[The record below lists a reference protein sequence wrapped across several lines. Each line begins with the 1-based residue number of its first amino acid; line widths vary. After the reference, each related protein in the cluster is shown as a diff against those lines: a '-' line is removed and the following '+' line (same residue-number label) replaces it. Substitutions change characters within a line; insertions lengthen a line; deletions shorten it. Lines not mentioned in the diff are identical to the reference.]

1 VTAVC
6 ARFSEVFVSQH
17 RAPRRR
23 ADKHHRPPGAT
34 RSSSAAASGR
44 HRAAGTPEPP
54 AAFTPRRRGIGRPSG
69 FLVTGASALIVA
81 AAGAMSVGSA
91 QAVHAPVQ
99 RQSMQALSIGVATD
113 AVDGGSPEPQAAPD
127 ALGSHLDRNGR
138 PATISR
144 NAERVALDDAQQDRL
159 EAAAERQ
166 ATARTRALA
175 ELANLAEDRARE
187 IEASMWVLPV
197 NGYDITAT
205 FGDGGGLWSSD
216 HTGLDFAAGT
226 GAPVMSVAQ
235 GVVTDVSY
243 AGAYG
248 NRVIVTHED
257 GTETWYC
264 HLNDYTVSSGQSVG
278 PGTTIGH
285 IGMTGNTTG
294 PHLHFE
300 VRPSPDLPIDPYGA
314 LVSHGVH
321 P

>member
-1 VTAVC
+1 
-6 ARFSEVFVSQH
+6 VFVSQH

-23 ADKHHRPPGAT
+23 ADRHHLPTGPT
-34 RSSSAAASGR
+34 RSSSAAATGR
-44 HRAAGTPEPP
+44 HRAGTPEAP

-69 FLVTGASALIVA
+69 FLVSGASALIVA

-91 QAVHAPVQ
+91 QAVHGPVQ
-99 RQSMQALSIGVATD
+99 QQSMQSLSLGVATD
-113 AVDGGSPEPQAAPD
+113 ADDAASTPPRAGHD

-166 ATARTRALA
+166 AAARTQALA
-175 ELANLAEDRARE
+175 ELATLAEDRARE
-187 IEASMWVLPV
+187 IEANMWVLPV

-226 GAPVMSVAQ
+226 GTPVMSVAQ

-300 VRPSPDLPIDPYGA
+300 VRPSPDVPVDPYAA
-314 LVSHGVH
+314 LSAHGVT

>member
-1 VTAVC
+1 
-6 ARFSEVFVSQH
+6 VSQH

-23 ADKHHRPPGAT
+23 ADKHHQPTGPAP
-34 RSSSAAASGR
+34 SSAAAAGR
-44 HRAAGTPEPP
+44 HRAARTPDGES
-54 AAFTPRRRGIGRPSG
+54 AFTPRRRGVGRPSG
-69 FLVTGASALIVA
+69 FLVSGASALVVA

-91 QAVHAPVQ
+91 QAVHSPVQ
-99 RQSMQALSIGVATD
+99 QQSVAALSVRMPSQAVDAGATD
-113 AVDGGSPEPQAAPD
+113 SSGAHD
-127 ALGSHLDRNGR
+127 ALGSHLGRDGR

-144 NAERVALDDAQQDRL
+144 NADRVALDEAQQERL

-166 ATARTRALA
+166 AEARNQALA
-175 ELANLAEDRARE
+175 ELASLAEDRARE
-187 IEASMWVLPV
+187 IRANMWVLPV

-216 HTGLDFAAGT
+216 HTGLDFAAGY

-235 GVVTDVSY
+235 GVVTEAGY

-264 HLNDYTVSSGQSVG
+264 HLNDYTVSDGEQVG
-278 PGTTIGH
+278 PGTAIGH

-300 VRPSPDLPIDPYGA
+300 VRPDPNTPVDPYTA
-314 LVSHGVH
+314 LTAHGVR